1 MMTKSKT
8 VVIWGREDILS
19 SSVELFLTTIK
30 GWNVVSISNEEGFDA
45 LILAVETI
53 DPEVVILH
61 QGEHTIPTHLPM
73 QLLQDHPGIK
83 VITINLENNSME
95 VYSKRKVWV
104 KETADL
110 ISVMDS

>member
-1 MMTKSKT
+1 
-8 VVIWGREDILS
+8 
-19 SSVELFLTTIK
+19 
-30 GWNVVSISNEEGFDA
+30 
-45 LILAVETI
+45 
-53 DPEVVILH
+53 
-61 QGEHTIPTHLPM
+61 M